1 MSELS
6 ASEPDPDSEDDTP
19 VATKDDLDPTTTVS
33 GNDKGT
39 IAEDKGWSTQTLL
52 HCISYI
58 P

>member
-39 IAEDKGWSTQTLL
+39 IAEDKG
-52 HCISYI
+52 
-58 P
+58 